1 MAKNKKVRVHT
12 KKGSQSFPSISAAAR
27 HFGLNPNTVRNRMD
41 VLEWNL
47 SQALGISPPP
57 KQKPN
62 RRTAISLKTRCGVRH
77 FDCIKDAALAYGLD
91 PKTVRARLKA
101 HGWSNE
107 QALGISPPPPKPKIH
122 NAQPVSFDVDGV
134 SYAYPSVSDAA
145 KAHGLSEFLVHTR
158 MRSRGWTISQAL
170 ELAPP
175 PAHTKQCYGYIYV
188 ITHKETGLQYVGQTM
203 KPVAQRW
210 EDHQKSATED
220 KANNRPLSAAI
231 RKHGPSAFTVEQ
243 VATTRSYHDANQ
255 RERKWI
261 ARLNTKAPNGFNA
274 TRGGGGLSLGR
285 AIEVAGTKYRS
296 IADAAREYKLR
307 PRIITERLGRGWGI
321 GQAFGLEPEPD
332 TAKKRGQIV
341 TIAVDGNP
349 ITFKSFNAAARHCGI
364 SPETAAQRVRLCGW
378 TIEEALGLS
387 KPKSRWA
394 RKQVTITIDGTTQSF
409 QSASAAAAAV
419 GIDEFLVYDR
429 LAKGWTIDEAF
440 GLVQRKTPP
449 RTGKRCVVKIK
460 GKLREFRTISDAAR
474 ECGLTLH
481 RVSGRIHNLGWT
493 IEQALG
499 IEPPPPKGP
508 PNHSSE
514 IAFTFCRQRYRYD
527 SIADACREHGLQQGT
542 VACRLRSGW
551 SPEQALGL
559 EPPPSRK
566 GKSRWA
572 KRKMEK

>member
-1 MAKNKKVRVHT
+1 MKTKKVRVHT
-12 KKGSQSFPSISAAAR
+12 KNGPQSFPSISAAAR
-27 HFGLNPNTVRNRMD
+27 HFGVSSSTVRNRMD

-47 SQALGISPPP
+47 SQSLGITPPP

-62 RRTAISLKTRCGVRH
+62 RRTAISLKTPGGVRH
-77 FDCIKDAALAYGLD
+77 FDCIKDAAIAYGLD
-91 PKTVRARLKA
+91 PRTVRARLNA
-101 HGWSNE
+101 YGWSNE
-107 QALGISPPPPKPKIH
+107 QALGVSPPPPKPKIH
-122 NAQPVSFDVDGV
+122 NAKPVSFDCDGV

-145 KAHGLSEFLVHTR
+145 KAHGLSEFLVFTR
-158 MRSRGWTISQAL
+158 MRPRGWTIAQAL

-188 ITHKETGLQYVGQTM
+188 ITLKETGQQYVGQTM
-203 KPVAQRW
+203 KPVAKRW
-210 EDHQKSATED
+210 EDHQKSAIED
-220 KANNRPLSAAI
+220 RVSNRPLSAAI

-261 ARLNTKAPNGFNA
+261 ARLNTKAPNGLNA

-296 IADAAREYKLR
+296 IADAARDYNLR
-307 PRIITERLGRGWGI
+307 PQNITERLGRGWSI
-321 GQAFGLEPEPD
+321 GQAFGLEPEPA
-332 TAKKRGQIV
+332 TAKKRGQVV

-349 ITFKSFNAAARHCGI
+349 ITFKSFNAAARYCGI

-378 TIEEALGLS
+378 TIEEALGLT

-394 RKQVTITIDGTTQSF
+394 RKQIAITIDGAPQSF

-440 GLVQRKTPP
+440 GLVQRKPP
-449 RTGKRCVVKIK
+449 PPTGKQCVVKIK
-460 GKLREFRTISDAAR
+460 GKLRKFRTISDAAR
-474 ECGLTLH
+474 ESGLTLN
-481 RVSGRIHNLGWT
+481 RVSGRINNLGWT

-499 IEPPPPKGP
+499 IEPPPPKGR
-508 PNHSSE
+508 PNNASE
-514 IAFTFCRQRYRYD
+514 VAFKFRGRQYEYV
-527 SIADACREHGLQQGT
+527 SITEAARKHGLQQRT
-542 VACRLRSGW
+542 VSMRLRSGW
-551 SPEQALGL
+551 SPQQALGL

-572 KRKMEK
+572 KRS